1 MGHDKSVM
9 AWAVQSS
16 LYQHKSLR
24 NEDSG
29 TGYEQ
34 KAESEVKWHEDKWI
48 KTNQNEDRLDED
60 WNQSGPFFLKL
71 CLWGFKTLILKERC
85 VKYLHH
91 LKS

>member
-1 MGHDKSVM
+1 M

-16 LYQHKSLR
+16 LYRHKSFR
-24 NEDSG
+24 KEDSG

-34 KAESEVKWHEDKWI
+34 KGDWKRSKWHEDKWI
-48 KTNQNEDRLDED
+48 KTNQNEDRLDGD
-60 WNQSGPFFLKL
+60 WMKVDPTKSLKL
-71 CLWGFKTLILKERC
+71 CLWGFKISILKEKC